1 MRAPYQTL
9 VMSAVLLATACGGA
23 PAAATPTATVT
34 ATLTDTAIR
43 LDQPSVPQG
52 TVTFKAM
59 NTGSVLHTLILL
71 KTDVAAD
78 KIPADPKDASRVDTA
93 GELRDTTQI
102 PVGGSKEF
110 SVKLSAGSYVLI
122 CNEPGH
128 YLIGM
133 HVPFTVK

>member
-1 MRAPYQTL
+1 MRALTPAL
-9 VMSAVLLATACGGA
+9 VMSAVLLGAACGGA
-23 PAAATPTATVT
+23 PAATPSETVT

-43 LDQPSVPQG
+43 VDQPSVPAG

-59 NTGSVLHTLILL
+59 NSGSVLHTLILL
-71 KTDVAAD
+71 KTEAAAD

-93 GELRDTTQI
+93 GELRETAQI
-102 PVGGSKEF
+102 PVGASKEF
-110 SVKLSAGSYVLI
+110 SLKLAAGSYVLI

-133 HVPFTVK
+133 HTPFTVK